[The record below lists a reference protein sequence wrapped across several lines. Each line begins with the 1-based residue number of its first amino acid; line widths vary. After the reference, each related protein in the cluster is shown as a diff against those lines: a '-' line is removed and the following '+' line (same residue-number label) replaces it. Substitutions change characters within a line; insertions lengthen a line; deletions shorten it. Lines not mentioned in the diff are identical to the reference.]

1 MSTESE
7 IKEKGMKALLK
18 ELGELDTEIFIKMVS
33 REPFDYTEWHKDLW
47 SDKTVDQI
55 SREATKHHENEN

>member
-18 ELGELDTEIFIKMVS
+18 ELGELDTEIFIKMIS
-33 REPFDYTEWHKDLW
+33 REPFDYTEWQKDLW
-47 SDKTVDQI
+47 IDKTVDQV
-55 SREATKHHENEN
+55 SREAMKQHEY

>member
-7 IKEKGMKALLK
+7 IKEKGMQALLK
-18 ELGELDTEIFIKMVS
+18 ELGEMNTEIFVKMIS
-33 REPFDYTEWHKDLW
+33 REPFDYTEWQKDLW

-55 SREATKHHENEN
+55 SREAMEQHRNEN

>member
-18 ELGELDTEIFIKMVS
+18 ELGELDTEIFIKMIS
-33 REPFDYTEWHKDLW
+33 REPFDYTEWQKNLW
-47 SDKTVDQI
+47 SDKTVDQV
-55 SREATKHHENEN
+55 SREAMKQHEY